1 MTPAQQHHALE
12 LVENIRDL
20 LDRLD
25 TETEYLQQHQQVTLK
40 PVFDIALLISI
51 ETDNLA
57 QLLTGPNQQPDL
69 LATLTEAAA

>member
-25 TETEYLQQHQQVTLK
+25 TETGYLQQHQQVTLK
-40 PVFDIALLISI
+40 PVFDIAHLIHV
-51 ETDNLA
+51 EADNLA
-57 QLLTGPNQQPDL
+57 ALMYGANIQPDL